1 MKDSRMTAPAGGPA
15 ARPNVPRLVFIGGG
29 NMASAIA
36 QGLLRAGWP
45 PSFLWVVEPD
55 AAARARWAE
64 WGVIALAE
72 ADTSLSQAQVAL
84 WAVKPQVMPDA
95 TARAGRHVP
104 HALHI
109 SVAAGVTTAS
119 LQQWLHSDQVVRAMP
134 NTPALIG
141 QGISGVYACP
151 AVSQTQREWVQHIL
165 QPTGEM
171 VWIESEDL
179 LDAVTA
185 VSGSGPAYAFYLI
198 EAMAEAG
205 TRLGLPGQVAQ
216 RLATATVAGAGALA
230 LASEESAPTLRA
242 RVTSK
247 GGTTHAAITSMEAD
261 GVGQALRKAVAA
273 AHARAQE
280 LGRAG

>member
-1 MKDSRMTAPAGGPA
+1 MTAPAGGPA

-64 WGVIALAE
+64 WGVVALAE
-72 ADTSLSQAQVAL
+72 ADASLSQAQVAL

-104 HALHI
+104 QALHI
-109 SVAAGVTTAS
+109 SVAAGVTTVS

-151 AVSQTQREWVQHIL
+151 AVGQSQREWVQHIL

-247 GGTTHAAITSMEAD
+247 GGTTHAAMTRMEAD
-261 GVGQALRKAVAA
+261 GVGQALSKAVAA

>member
-1 MKDSRMTAPAGGPA
+1 MTAPAGGPA

-84 WAVKPQVMPDA
+84 WAVKPQVMPEA

-104 HALHI
+104 QALHI

-119 LQQWLHSDQVVRAMP
+119 LQQWLHSNQVVRAMP

-151 AVSQTQREWVQHIL
+151 AVSQSQREWVQHIL

-273 AHARAQE
+273 AHARAKE

>member
-1 MKDSRMTAPAGGPA
+1 MTAPAGGPA

-45 PSFLWVVEPD
+45 PSFLWAVEPD
-55 AAARARWAE
+55 AAARARWAK

-72 ADTSLSQAQVAL
+72 ADASLSQAQVAL

-141 QGISGVYACP
+141 QGISGVYPCP

>member
-1 MKDSRMTAPAGGPA
+1 
-15 ARPNVPRLVFIGGG
+15 GGG

-72 ADTSLSQAQVAL
+72 ADASLSQAQVAL
-84 WAVKPQVMPDA
+84 WAVKPQVMPEA

-104 HALHI
+104 QALHI

-151 AVSQTQREWVQHIL
+151 AVSQSQREWVQHIL